1 MVHNERPINFQNI
14 SNKFKKIKENEK
26 PNGIGDHFRIGVEIG
41 KNIFHFFYFHA
52 CFFQNFSTL
61 LDCEHCK

>member
-1 MVHNERPINFQNI
+1 MVRNEKPINFQNI

-41 KNIFHFFYFHA
+41 KNIFHFFIFMLA
-52 CFFQNFSTL
+52 FSKFFPSL
-61 LDCEHCK
+61 